1 MKAEVKQT
9 KFGKQTGFQNTYY
22 VSLPGLDDIGFLM
35 ETTDIETAQKR
46 ADQFNSALS
55 QHVQSE
61 LSSKIE
67 QLKEK
72 FSDEWIENEYGLHTI
87 SGIVARML
95 RDELFKELEK

>member
-1 MKAEVKQT
+1 MKTEVKQT
-9 KFGKQTGFQNTYY
+9 QFGKQTGFQNTYY

-72 FSDEWIENEYGLHTI
+72 FSDEWIEEEYGKNQQSIGMKIMRNKLLNKLT
-87 SGIVARML
+87 
-95 RDELFKELEK
+95 EK